1 MRNDVPTASEISKK
15 IRELELSNEKA
26 EAAALHLATATSALV
41 GVQVRIEEE
50 TYRWRGAKVSR
61 GGDLESICSQAAALG
76 VIGWRSGD
84 RFLSMEGSCLKSVR
98 SGAYILIGG
107 SFLHGGPEILCDTD
121 EDQAVAV
128 AEQWLLRGGRHSGV
142 IEVAGEQYLAHGD
155 ERVMRIHRTNGT
167 GRTKTTKDPLT
178 STRVGELIAEKLHI
192 DDIEAATIGT
202 RCPGTIDVDY
212 VGTIETAQ
220 GPYQVVV
227 PCTIG
232 IGVSIG
238 APSGVAVPNLIGW
251 QQAGGEG
258 EPWYEIEGY
267 TTIEP
272 ARLEPGWVARHEA
285 TSTNVIIR
293 KPREV
298 W

>member
-1 MRNDVPTASEISKK
+1 MRIDIPTTSEISKK
-15 IRELELSNEKA
+15 IQELELDNDKM
-26 EAAALHLATATSALV
+26 EAAALHLATATNALV
-41 GVQVRIEEE
+41 GLQVRIEDEA
-50 TYRWRGAKVSR
+50 YRWRGATVRR
-61 GGDLESICSQAAALG
+61 GGDLESICSQAATLS
-76 VIGWRSGD
+76 VIGSRSGD

-128 AEQWLLRGGRHSGV
+128 AEQWLLRGDRHSGV
-142 IEVAGEQYLAHGD
+142 IEVAGERYLIHGD

-178 STRVGELIAEKLHI
+178 PARVGELIAEKLNI

-212 VGTIETAQ
+212 VGTIETNQ

-232 IGVSIG
+232 VGVSIG
-238 APSGVAVPNLIGW
+238 APIGVAVPNLIGW
-251 QQAGGEG
+251 HQAGWAG

-267 TTIEP
+267 SSIEP
-272 ARLEPGWVARHEA
+272 ARLEPGWVARHEG

-298 W
+298 L